1 MDKIVENTYNRDHF
15 NIECNKI
22 IEELTSS
29 MNSSTVDRQLDCSIM
44 KVQDILLNGSDEEKN
59 HIFELVY
66 DKFQFFIKKQ
76 IANLFVLNTDKDD
89 LIQEAT
95 MCFYNSILRYDINRG
110 AFIYFTRTYIK
121 RNIWGLISK
130 SRKHVKSNVTFVSI
144 DTFSDDEGNNNYDDH
159 LYYKMSNNEN
169 IEDTLVM
176 REQSEELLDKMNEI
190 LTEKERKT
198 LYLYLQ
204 NDSYE
209 TIASICGISEKSVDN
224 SLHRAKSKMKKNY
237 INNFI

>member
-1 MDKIVENTYNRDHF
+1 
-15 NIECNKI
+15 
-22 IEELTSS
+22 